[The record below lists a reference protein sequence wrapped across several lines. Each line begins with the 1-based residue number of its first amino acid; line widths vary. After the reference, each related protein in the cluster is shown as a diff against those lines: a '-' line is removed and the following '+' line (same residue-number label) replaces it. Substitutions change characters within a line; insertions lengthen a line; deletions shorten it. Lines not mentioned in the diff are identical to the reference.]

1 MIPAMLLMMVFAIT
15 FILAAILALGVLWL
29 MDKFNL

>member
-1 MIPAMLLMMVFAIT
+1 MVPAMFLMMVFAAT
-15 FILAAILALGVLWL
+15 FILAAILVLGVLWL